1 MTELENLLEELT
13 KPLTF
18 GDRTHSVGEAIRALL
33 ERAIA
38 EDKARFV
45 TQGAFKRRLEQSHGL
60 DLRGQ
65 AHLDKSSPL
74 PGTIDCIEAERA
86 RIVSLLSEI
95 EDLKQANTDLKDAQD
110 CLSRESGRQKAD
122 LDRKTSEIAGL
133 KYLQAEPK
141 GLQAAVEGLT
151 ESLTKSTTK
160 VLALKGE
167 IERINQTRD
176 REVEAY
182 AKEVL
187 NLQGHVRIL
196 KEKLSYAENK
206 ATALESETYV
216 RNLDQALA
224 KVQDLEATNKNLHER
239 IAALVSERDQAQIRT
254 EGQTDLIQD
263 LETRLELQTKWGKGL
278 SETLGRKVAQLEQ
291 AEAEIESLKP
301 TKKVQK
307 TRYAI
312 QSDHCGDPNDNFRV
326 YLTTEQYNHQMRQ
339 VNSTWVCP
347 HGHQAHWDDD
357 WHESI
362 EAQNLCYGVDE

>member
-1 MTELENLLEELT
+1 MTELETLLEELT

-45 TQGAFKRRLEQSHGL
+45 TQGAFKRRLEESL
-60 DLRGQ
+60 
-65 AHLDKSSPL
+65 KSPKN
-74 PGTIDCIEAERA
+74 PGKVT
-86 RIVSLLSEI
+86 
-95 EDLKQANTDLKDAQD
+95 T
-110 CLSRESGRQKAD
+110 
-122 LDRKTSEIAGL
+122 T
-133 KYLQAEPK
+133 
-141 GLQAAVEGLT
+141 VEGLT

-176 REVEAY
+176 QEVEAY

-196 KEKLSYAENK
+196 KEQLSYAENK

-224 KVQDLEATNKNLHER
+224 WGKDLEATNKNLHER

-291 AEAEIESLKP
+291 AEAEIERLKP

-307 TRYAI
+307 TRYAV
-312 QSDHCGDPNDNFRV
+312 QSGHCGDPNDNFRV

-339 VNSTWVCP
+339 VGEEWVCP
-347 HGHQAHWDDD
+347 HGHQATWDDD